1 MNSQRIGGHTSQ
13 RFDTEMRAVV
23 SRVLAMGELV
33 IDQVE
38 SAIYAFIRS
47 DVRMAQEVIDRDTR
61 IDALEMEIDDL
72 CVDILARRQPAAG
85 DLRTVVAIMKAIK
98 DLERIGDQSKRI
110 ARIAVKL
117 AEKGHR
123 QAAATEFEG
132 IGSHVISMLQN
143 TLHAFRDMD
152 ADKALEAAL
161 QDRIIDQE
169 YEAILRSNMNR
180 MVDDPRSISGLVEMS
195 WVGRAIERI
204 GDHARNVCEYTIY
217 LVKGLD
223 VRHKND
229 DQLQAL
235 VRQKPQA

>member
-1 MNSQRIGGHTSQ
+1 MSPQRIGGHTSQ
-13 RFDTEMRAVV
+13 RFDTEMQAIV
-23 SRVLAMGELV
+23 SQLLAMGELV

-38 SAIYAFIRS
+38 SAIYAFIRK
-47 DVRMAQEVIDRDTR
+47 DGRMAQEVIGRDTR
-61 IDALEMEIDDL
+61 IDALEMDIEDR
-72 CVDILARRQPAAG
+72 CVLILARRQPAAG
-85 DLRTVVAIMKAIK
+85 DLRAVVAIMKAIK

-117 AEKGHR
+117 IESGNR
-123 QAAATEFEG
+123 QVATEFEG

-161 QDRIIDQE
+161 QDRIIDQD
-169 YEAILRSNMNR
+169 YEVILRNNMTR
-180 MVDDPRSISGLVEMS
+180 MAKDPRSISGLVEMS

-223 VRHKND
+223 VRHKSD

-235 VRQKPQA
+235 VRQKPEP

>member
-1 MNSQRIGGHTSQ
+1 MSPQRIGGHTSQ
-13 RFDTEMRAVV
+13 RFDTEMQAIV
-23 SRVLAMGELV
+23 SQLLAMGELV

-38 SAIYAFIRS
+38 SAIYAFIRK
-47 DVRMAQEVIDRDTR
+47 DIRMAQEVIGRDTR
-61 IDALEMEIDDL
+61 IDALEMDIEDR
-72 CVDILARRQPAAG
+72 CVLILAQRQPAAG

-117 AEKGHR
+117 IESGHR
-123 QAAATEFEG
+123 QAATEFEG
-132 IGSHVISMLQN
+132 IGSHVISMLQH
-143 TLHAFRDMD
+143 TLHAFRDMN
-152 ADKALEAAL
+152 AEKALEAAL

-169 YEAILRSNMNR
+169 YEAILRNNLAR
-180 MVDDPRSISGLVEMS
+180 MAEDPRSITGLVETG

-235 VRQKPQA
+235 VRQKPQS